1 MKKTIL
7 SMLVIAAMLLC
18 FVGCA
23 TKPVEKISGD
33 WWNNPPADTDQ
44 YHYEVGYAKGSNLMT
59 SREWAKANANAALAQ
74 YVSNSVDSIVTTY
87 LNDAGELA
95 TNNMQSLQAF
105 ESVSKQNAKA
115 IIAGVTFQYTEKDD
129 GVYVLAKMPIKDF
142 AEILKTTFA
151 ENQQTFQTNAAAI
164 EATDKMNAAI
174 DKYFGRN

>member
-1 MKKTIL
+1 MKRTIL
-7 SMLVIAAMLLC
+7 SMFVIAAILLC

-23 TKPVEKISGD
+23 TKPTEKIPED
-33 WWNNPPADTDQ
+33 WWNNPPADTEE

-59 SREWAKANANAALAQ
+59 SREWAKANVNAALAQ
-74 YVSNSVDSIVTTY
+74 YVSNSVDTIVTTY

-105 ESVSKQNAKA
+105 ESVSKQSAKA
-115 IIAGVTFQYTEKDD
+115 IIAGVVYKYAQQDD

-142 AEILKTTFA
+142 AEVLKTTFA

-174 DKYFGRN
+174 DKYFGRK